1 MTSLAELTLAAQLE
15 QAGIPFEREY
25 RFHPIR
31 RWRFDFARPSTD
43 RAVAVDDYN
52 GWMVH
57 TPAIAIEVEGG
68 SFSGGHRRGLRY
80 EFDCEKHNAA
90 MLLGWQVYRF
100 TPAMVEDGRA
110 LKVIREALG
119 IEEVERVAS

>member
-1 MTSLAELTLAAQLE
+1 MISQAELLLQEQLG

-25 RFHPIR
+25 RFHESR
-31 RWRFDFARPSTD
+31 RWRFDFARPAYDERIVSNMFT
-43 RAVAVDDYN
+43 
-52 GWMVH
+52 H
-57 TPAIAIEVEGG
+57 HPAIAIEVEGG

-110 LKVIREALG
+110 LAVIREALG
-119 IEEVERVAS
+119 LAEVAA

>member
-1 MTSLAELTLAAQLE
+1 MTSLAEQTLAAQLE

-25 RFHPIR
+25 RFHETR
-31 RWRFDFARPSTD
+31 RWRFDFARPAYDTPPSWD
-43 RAVAVDDYN
+43 
-52 GWMVH
+52 GWREH
-57 TPAIAIEVEGG
+57 HPAIAIEVEGG

-110 LKVIREALG
+110 FAVIQQALG
-119 IEEVERVAS
+119 LTEVAA

>member
-1 MTSLAELTLAAQLE
+1 MTSLAEQTLAAQLE
-15 QAGIPFEREY
+15 QAGILFEREA
-25 RFHPIR
+25 RFHSVR
-31 RWRFDFARPSTD
+31 RWRFDFVVWHD
-43 RAVAVDDYN
+43 RVGDV
-52 GWMVH
+52 
-57 TPAIAIEVEGG
+57 AIEVEGG

-110 LKVIREALG
+110 FAVIQQALG
-119 IEEVERVAS
+119 LTEVAA

>member
-1 MTSLAELTLAAQLE
+1 MTSLAEQTLAAQLE
-15 QAGIPFEREY
+15 QAGIPFEREF
-25 RFHPIR
+25 RFHPRR
-31 RWRFDFARPSTD
+31 RWRFDFVLWHPYFM
-43 RAVAVDDYN
+43 RAGEV
-52 GWMVH
+52 
-57 TPAIAIEVEGG
+57 AIEVEGG

-110 LKVIREALG
+110 FAVIQQALG
-119 IEEVERVAS
+119 LTEVAA